1 MFTTITQFQYHNK
14 TGNEH
19 IWIGRSSDSNVECL
33 LTGTLLGS
41 EVIRIR
47 ALRGTHLA
55 ASRYQLTD
63 SSAGTLPY
71 HSWIVA
77 TGDEQWPAFL
87 DETQQR
93 AALEPYLQGFAFSPT
108 AIRLTRPLASQERIY
123 GLGERTGDMN
133 KRGQAFPIWNVDPPK
148 GHIPET
154 VTMYT
159 SIPFYLG
166 LHVDDGRAYGV
177 LIDHTGLVEMD
188 MGKSNEAEA
197 SMTIQGDSLIVYFFV
212 GPTPADVLRQYTELT
227 GRMPLPPSWALGYHQ
242 CRWSYASEQQVR
254 QLATRLRDR
263 AHPCDAIWLDID

>member
-1 MFTTITQFQYHNK
+1 MLNTITQFQYQNK

-19 IWIGRSSDSNVECL
+19 IWTGRSSDSNVGCL

-93 AALEPYLQGFAFSPT
+93 TALEPYLQGFASSPT
-108 AIRLTRPLASQERIY
+108 AIRLARPLASQEPISA
-123 GLGERTGDMN
+123 LAEPTGTMN
-133 KRGQAFPIWNVDPPK
+133 NLDPP
-148 GHIPET
+148 
-154 VTMYT
+154 
-159 SIPFYLG
+159 S
-166 LHVDDGRAYGV
+166 
-177 LIDHTGLVEMD
+177 
-188 MGKSNEAEA
+188 
-197 SMTIQGDSLIVYFFV
+197 
-212 GPTPADVLRQYTELT
+212 
-227 GRMPLPPSWALGYHQ
+227 
-242 CRWSYASEQQVR
+242 
-254 QLATRLRDR
+254 
-263 AHPCDAIWLDID
+263 

>member
-1 MFTTITQFQYHNK
+1 MCTTITQFQYHNK

-19 IWIGRSSDSNVECL
+19 IWTGRSSDSNVGCL

-93 AALEPYLQGFAFSPT
+93 TVLEPYLQGFAFSPT
-108 AIRLTRPLASQERIY
+108 TILLARPLPSQERIY
-123 GLGERTGDMN
+123 SLLARTG
-133 KRGQAFPIWNVDPPK
+133 
-148 GHIPET
+148 
-154 VTMYT
+154 
-159 SIPFYLG
+159 SIN
-166 LHVDDGRAYGV
+166 
-177 LIDHTGLVEMD
+177 T
-188 MGKSNEAEA
+188 
-197 SMTIQGDSLIVYFFV
+197 
-212 GPTPADVLRQYTELT
+212 
-227 GRMPLPPSWALGYHQ
+227 
-242 CRWSYASEQQVR
+242 
-254 QLATRLRDR
+254 
-263 AHPCDAIWLDID
+263 